1 MGTQNL
7 HVAQKIVGLIGN
19 SVTNK
24 NPKLFVFAQ
33 MVGGSNFS
41 SLDSPNHCFSRN
53 QQRIL
58 RTPSNYF

>member
-1 MGTQNL
+1 MGTQKL

-33 MVGGSNFS
+33 MAGGSNFP
-41 SLDSPNHCFSRN
+41 SLDSPNHS
-53 QQRIL
+53 
-58 RTPSNYF
+58 TED